1 MAWRI
6 FPALH
11 HFYLENQEHVRHTL
25 SYLVFSFIQG
35 LVKWK
40 RSVVIY
46 HRLLH
51 FLVLTMFFLWNSC
64 IYFLVFHPCDYV
76 LYTVLLLPVGG
87 FVCWIMVYCVFSS
100 VFFCWCI
107 LTFSSLCRTMLLH
120 PWPRSM
126 VQSMFCV
133 NTVNI
138 FVLLVMYLHSSYY
151 IAGELIVLLL

>member
-87 FVCWIMVYCVFSS
+87 FVCWIMVHCVFSS
-100 VFFCWCI
+100 IFF
-107 LTFSSLCRTMLLH
+107 LLMYSKFFLFVQDNAVTPLASKHGAKYVLCEH
-120 PWPRSM
+120 
-126 VQSMFCV
+126 C
-133 NTVNI
+133 
-138 FVLLVMYLHSSYY
+138 
-151 IAGELIVLLL
+151 